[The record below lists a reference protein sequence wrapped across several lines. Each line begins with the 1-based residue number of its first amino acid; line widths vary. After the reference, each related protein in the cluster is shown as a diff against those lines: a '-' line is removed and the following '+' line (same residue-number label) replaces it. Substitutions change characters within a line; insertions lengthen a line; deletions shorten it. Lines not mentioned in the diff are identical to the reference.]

1 MKKNTPPRFLF
12 YPRIETL
19 EQRLPPGN
27 LLTSSLMGN
36 FLLRLPLSLEESGQV
51 DWAAESRIKDRLQL
65 PSDNESKPG
74 LDAAV
79 SFSDASGFPI
89 NSGSGTAN
97 GTVAETTPRAP
108 EKGTI
113 ALENLLAGEFAPI
126 ANAFPKTS
134 LRQDSAAQGLLR
146 RGKDNVLADALPV
159 QGANPEFHPVTPGQF
174 GTAARGPMG
183 YQWDQKFNGPNWVLE
198 DISFADGQNGFAAA
212 ELGKVLRTQ
221 DGGKTWDTVLNLG
234 FPYYWYG
241 VQALDA
247 QRAVISGFN
256 NSTGDG
262 VLRWTYDAGA
272 TWSDDVILTGNPGF
286 NRWLDKITF
295 VDDANGVVMASWT
308 GGNHSTPTGGQSAS
322 DWAFSQADSSQAW
335 FKGNFTFWPDG
346 NVWVSGI
353 HFCHSADYGQN
364 WDCRGS
370 IDPIFDGGGVS
381 FPDADHGWVSG
392 GSIAPE
398 VRGWVH
404 STVDGGQTWSGR
416 ILDVPFP
423 IRSTLFLNDNIGF
436 AAGGNFYSGVGGI
449 YSTNDGGKSWNLDLD
464 AGAEIKSLKAIR
476 TSPDTVDVWAAG
488 FAPGFQGKIF
498 STQVYLP
505 Q

>member
-19 EQRLPPGN
+19 EQRWPPGN

-36 FLLRLPLSLEESGQV
+36 FLLRLPLSLDESGQV

-198 DISFADGQNGFAAA
+198 DISFADGQNGF
-212 ELGKVLRTQ
+212 
-221 DGGKTWDTVLNLG
+221 
-234 FPYYWYG
+234 
-241 VQALDA
+241 
-247 QRAVISGFN
+247 
-256 NSTGDG
+256 
-262 VLRWTYDAGA
+262 
-272 TWSDDVILTGNPGF
+272 
-286 NRWLDKITF
+286 
-295 VDDANGVVMASWT
+295 
-308 GGNHSTPTGGQSAS
+308 
-322 DWAFSQADSSQAW
+322 
-335 FKGNFTFWPDG
+335 
-346 NVWVSGI
+346 
-353 HFCHSADYGQN
+353 
-364 WDCRGS
+364 
-370 IDPIFDGGGVS
+370 
-381 FPDADHGWVSG
+381 
-392 GSIAPE
+392 
-398 VRGWVH
+398 
-404 STVDGGQTWSGR
+404 
-416 ILDVPFP
+416 
-423 IRSTLFLNDNIGF
+423 
-436 AAGGNFYSGVGGI
+436 
-449 YSTNDGGKSWNLDLD
+449 
-464 AGAEIKSLKAIR
+464 
-476 TSPDTVDVWAAG
+476 
-488 FAPGFQGKIF
+488 
-498 STQVYLP
+498 
-505 Q
+505 